1 MSIRNQSAFLC
12 IAIVAISEIGL
23 GLVYLTASEA
33 MPYHKQALG
42 SEWSQL
48 EPGARMLLLTLLNG
62 YGSTHLAVGIA
73 LGALL
78 LYPIRRGQLWAR
90 WAILATGL
98 PVLGATAFLSHRL
111 ASTTGAN
118 VPWPGAV
125 GLLGLFVLGVALAD
139 PRAQTQQN
147 P

>member
-1 MSIRNQSAFLC
+1 VTLRNRSAFLC
-12 IAIVAISEIGL
+12 IAIVALSELGL
-23 GLVYLTASEA
+23 GLVYLTASEP

-42 SEWSQL
+42 SDWSQL

-62 YGSTHLAVGIA
+62 YGSTHFALGIA
-73 LGALL
+73 LGAFL
-78 LYPIRRGQLWAR
+78 LYPLRRGQRWAR

-98 PVLGATAFLSHRL
+98 PVLAATAFLSHRL
-111 ASTTGAN
+111 ASTTSAN

-125 GLLGLFVLGVALAD
+125 GLLSLFVLGVALAN
-139 PRAQTQQN
+139 PRAQAQQN